1 MLTTVRVGLIFD
13 LELVDDDDMHVER
26 YAYAFARDVLDRR
39 TLQDWEATFVR
50 LDVDGVPYL
59 EGMR

>member
-13 LELVDDDDMHVER
+13 LELVIDDDIHVER
-26 YAYAFARDVLDRR
+26 YAYAFARDVLDKRS
-39 TLQDWEATFVR
+39 LEDWEAAFVR